1 MLRIVNYPH
10 PALRYE
16 ARPVMRIDDALRAQV
31 RQMFDLMYEAR
42 GVGLAATQ
50 VAIPRRFFILN
61 LKADRAQPELEQVF
75 INPTIL
81 KRHGQ
86 IEDEEGC
93 LSFPG
98 LYGEVRR
105 ARKIRLQ
112 AYTLG
117 GEPIEVDVDDLFSRA
132 AQHEIDHLD
141 GRLFIDWLDPGDR
154 ATLAPKIREMEIEY
168 HRDQAAGNIPSDT
181 ELKRELDELAR
192 D

>member
-168 HRDQAAGNIPSDT
+168 HRDQAAGSIPSDD